1 MPQWS
6 VAEWRARIGGS
17 WLAIGRPIKSKSS
30 SSSGGAGCMQRV
42 LTMNRV
48 VTMMSLT
55 LVLIGVNLLLRAL
68 LVNRGDLR
76 PITGWYKT
84 LQESLYKYLDYC
96 MFVLVGLLFGIL
108 SHWYIYWINSDYLLL
123 TISTALSLHEFFPST
138 IILCL
143 GHSACSLKQGFC
155 LTSRLLCV
163 LASLI
168 GPLVC
173 PLLLLANFGNSAAAC
188 YNKAVANMLHV

>member
-30 SSSGGAGCMQRV
+30 SPCGGAGCMQRV

-84 LQESLYKYLDYC
+84 LQESLYNHFRLLRVCTRRSTVWYP
-96 MFVLVGLLFGIL
+96 VSLV
-108 SHWYIYWINSDYLLL
+108 YLLDQL
-123 TISTALSLHEFFPST
+123 
-138 IILCL
+138 
-143 GHSACSLKQGFC
+143 
-155 LTSRLLCV
+155 
-163 LASLI
+163 
-168 GPLVC
+168 
-173 PLLLLANFGNSAAAC
+173 
-188 YNKAVANMLHV
+188 

>member
-68 LVNRGDLR
+68 LNRGHLW
-76 PITGWYKT
+76 PITGSYNQRVCVYT
-84 LQESLYKYLDYC
+84 QLLYC
-96 MFVLVGLLFGIL
+96 MFVLIDLFEFGIL
-108 SHWYIYWINSDYLLL
+108 SHWNLYWINSDCLLL
-123 TISTALSLHEFFPST
+123 TVSTLLCLHEFFPST
-138 IILCL
+138 IIGQVALR
-143 GHSACSLKQGFC
+143 LKQGLC
-155 LTSRLLCV
+155 LTSRLLCAR
-163 LASLI
+163 ASLM

-173 PLLLLANFGNSAAAC
+173 LLLPNFRIGNS
-188 YNKAVANMLHV
+188 V